1 MPEFIQ
7 KSKTNRIEPELG
19 ISKGRRNVK
28 ETDIDCA
35 IREFEEEVGIF
46 NNEYKVLKHIDPV
59 IEEYKAKNNVVYK
72 HIYYISK
79 YIGYSNREFYID
91 PNIKSQSN
99 EIGLIKWF
107 SCDELKTKFRDY
119 HMQKYNII
127 EYLNNNV
134 IY

>member
-1 MPEFIQ
+1 MIIQ
-7 KSKTNRIEPELG
+7 NSTTNWIEPEWG
-19 ISKGRRNVK
+19 FPKGRRNVK
-28 ETDIDCA
+28 ESDIDCA
-35 IREFEEEVGIF
+35 IREFEEECGII
-46 NNEYKVLKHIDPV
+46 NCEYKLLKHIDPV

-72 HIYYISK
+72 HIYYIAK

-99 EIGLIKWF
+99 EIGLIQWF
-107 SCDELKTKFRDY
+107 SLEELKTKCRDY
-119 HMQKYNII
+119 HIQKYNII